1 MQNLIEWSYKMQG
14 AREMLQH
21 LRDEHQRGARID
33 LDPAP
38 HGEGKVFT
46 EAIFDLVLK
55 SLDNTDKYLQGRKI
69 GYCNLQRD
77 KKGKLIHCDAYF
89 I

>member
-1 MQNLIEWSYKMQG
+1 MEKLYEWSYKMQG

-21 LRDEHQRGARID
+21 LRTSQGARID

-38 HGEGKVFT
+38 RGEGKVFT

-55 SLDNTDKYLQGRKI
+55 SLDNTDKCLQGRKI
-69 GYCNLQRD
+69 GYCNHQRD